1 MTQTLKKDCFTFIF
15 RVVDQHKKSYPGW
28 DLVLRSLN
36 SRLITLAFSP
46 HRIEVLPL
54 AKELMEKHDV
64 IILEEPKNSLFYEY
78 LEGKVSI
85 EEVLN
90 ASDYWFPEF
99 MRESLKCMKELY
111 LKGKIIL
118 QVEPYFE
125 LINRLYSDQLIT
137 TPSLMLKE
145 SLKPS
150 FW

>member
-1 MTQTLKKDCFTFIF
+1 LTNI
-15 RVVDQHKKSYPGW
+15 KKSYPGW

-54 AKELMEKHDV
+54 AKELMEKHDI
-64 IILEEPKNSLFYEY
+64 IILEEPKNLLFYEY

-90 ASDYWFPEF
+90 TSDYWFPEF
-99 MRESLKCMKELY
+99 TRESLKCMKELY
-111 LKGKIIL
+111 LKGKTIL

-125 LINRLYSDQLIT
+125 LINRLYSDQLT
-137 TPSLMLKE
+137 KTPSLMLKE

>member
-1 MTQTLKKDCFTFIF
+1 LTNI
-15 RVVDQHKKSYPGW
+15 KKSYPGW

-54 AKELMEKHDV
+54 AKELMEKHDI
-64 IILEEPKNSLFYEY
+64 IILEEPKNLLFYEY

-90 ASDYWFPEF
+90 ASDYWFPKF

-111 LKGKIIL
+111 LKGKTIL

-125 LINRLYSDQLIT
+125 LINRLYSDQLT
-137 TPSLMLKE
+137 KTPSLMLKE
-145 SLKPS
+145 SLKPF